1 MITFLAWVTVIYAVV
16 LVVVLAVSLITI
28 LYYLWSIGTTLGK
41 ISAGLG
47 IVRLGVVREQT
58 APLGANITA
67 INGALESVRD
77 GLGGALDDLAH
88 TNAALGTA
96 VGESADVEK
105 VA

>member
-1 MITFLAWVTVIYAVV
+1 MTTFLTWVTVIYAIV
-16 LVVVLAVSLITI
+16 LVVVLAVSLIAI
-28 LYYLWSIGTTLGK
+28 LYYLWSIGTTLSK

-47 IVRLGVVREQT
+47 AVRQQT
-58 APLGANITA
+58 APLGGHISA

-88 TNAALGTA
+88 TNGALGTA
-96 VGESADVEK
+96 VGEPRNVEN